1 MLPVYAGIFQHI
13 DNHLVNFVTEKTQ
26 AVSQLISPAVEGGA
40 GIYILFQGYNHMAG
54 HVEQPF
60 QEFVRMTLKIVA
72 VLGVALGVGN
82 YNSLVVDF
90 FQNSPVAL
98 AAAISDGNITTL
110 DGIGSVLDGIEA
122 NVVDIGLSFF
132 NVSSFSLS
140 SIGYSLIGILVFG
153 VGTITTLLIAAY
165 IAMAKITTAVTLA
178 LGPLFISLAL
188 FESTKNYFNQFFNT
202 LSQYFVLIILS
213 VAANS
218 LIMSM
223 FSQSAADLA
232 KLGAGAQISDLTAL
246 FVTAGIAIY
255 VLLQVPAWASS
266 LGGGVALSTGGLNR
280 TLVGATAGK
289 AWNLATMKQT
299 RDVNREAK
307 NRLAVN
313 KRMEDL
319 EAKAAPKGES
329 GGDIS
334 RTTKKG
340 PRVELPKYRDGSF
353 D

>member
-1 MLPVYAGIFQHI
+1 MLPLYAGIFQHI
-13 DNHLVNFVTEKTQ
+13 DNHLVNFTTEKTQ
-26 AVSQLISPAVEGGA
+26 AVAQLISPAVEGGA
-40 GIYILFQGYNHMAG
+40 SIYILFQGYNHMAG
-54 HVEQPF
+54 YVEQPF
-60 QEFVRMTLKIVA
+60 QEFVRMTLKIA
-72 VLGVALGVGN
+72 VILGVALGVGN
-82 YNSLVVDF
+82 YNALVVDF

-110 DGIGSVLDGIEA
+110 DGIGSVLDGIMA
-122 NVVDIGLSFF
+122 NVIDVGLSFF

-140 SIGYSLIGILVFG
+140 AIGYSLVGILVWAVGG
-153 VGTITTLLIAAY
+153 VTTLLIAGY
-165 IAMAKITTAVTLA
+165 IVMAKIVMAITLA
-178 LGPLFISLAL
+178 LGPIFISLAL
-188 FESTKNYFNQFFNT
+188 FDTTKNHFNQFLNT
-202 LSQYFVLIILS
+202 LSQYAVLIILS

-223 FSQSAADLA
+223 FSQSAAHLA
-232 KLGAGAQISDLTAL
+232 KLGAGAQISDLAGL
-246 FVTAGIAIY
+246 FLTAGIAIY
-255 VLLQVPAWASS
+255 VLLQVPSWASS
-266 LGGGVALSTGGLNR
+266 LAGGVALDTGGMNR
-280 TLVGATAGK
+280 MFLGGAGK

-299 RDVNREAK
+299 RDVNKEAK

-313 KRMEDL
+313 KRMSEL
-319 EAKAAPKGES
+319 EAKAAPKGDG